1 VHELAR
7 VIRAR
12 PRRNAKGGGRP
23 AAGERRRGVRLGKN
37 KREAGRSFLTTRRS
51 LGGREGGREDGGGED
66 RRRRPEFKGW
76 RWRARLGAREPA
88 REVGELD
95 VSEGWRGEV

>member
-37 KREAGRSFLTTRRS
+37 KREAGRSFLTTRKNLR
-51 LGGREGGREDGGGED
+51 RERGQQG
-66 RRRRPEFKGW
+66 RRRRRRSAPAVEIQRVAMASSIGRKGTGEGGW
-76 RWRARLGAREPA
+76 GARCE
-88 REVGELD
+88 
-95 VSEGWRGEV
+95 